1 MAKIK
6 RIGTDGKARVVK
18 RNKKH
23 PKEHYQKHYNYLSKL
38 LNYEEF
44 SCGVTGLGI
53 GPINL
58 APNNQINPD
67 NDSLELYG
75 AQEDTLQDRL
85 NVYNNTIKQL
95 QKLPRNYKQNTFN
108 SCNNNGIDI
117 TKKSNSTNVQ
127 LKDKFD

>member
-6 RIGTDGKARVVK
+6 RIGQDGKARIVK

-23 PKEHYQKHYNYLSKL
+23 AQEHYQKHYNRLCKL

-58 APNNQINPD
+58 TPNNQINPND
-67 NDSLELYG
+67 DSLELYG

-95 QKLPRNYKQNTFN
+95 QQLPKKYKHFHHITRK
-108 SCNNNGIDI
+108 SKSLDI
-117 TKKSNSTNVQ
+117 Q

>member
-23 PKEHYQKHYNYLSKL
+23 PKEHYQKHYNRLCKL

-44 SCGVTGLGI
+44 SCGVGGLGI

-58 APNNQINPD
+58 APNNQINPND
-67 NDSLELYG
+67 DSLELYG

-85 NVYNNTIKQL
+85 NTYNNTIKQL
-95 QKLPRNYKQNTFN
+95 QKLPDDDGKISKSFIG
-108 SCNNNGIDI
+108 NNGINI
-117 TKKSNSTNVQ
+117 TKKSNSTKIK
-127 LKDKFD
+127 LKKKFD

>member
-6 RIGTDGKARVVK
+6 RIDKDGKAKVIK

-23 PKEHYQKHYNYLSKL
+23 AQEHYQKHYNRLCKL

-58 APNNQINPD
+58 TPNNQINPD
-67 NDSLELYG
+67 NNSLELYG

-85 NVYNNTIKQL
+85 DAFNNTIKQL
-95 QKLPRNYKQNTFN
+95 QQLQDFKFT
-108 SCNNNGIDI
+108 SGGIDI
-117 TKKSNSTNVQ
+117 TRKSKSLDIQ

>member
-6 RIGTDGKARVVK
+6 RIGPDGKARVIK

-23 PKEHYQKHYNYLSKL
+23 AQEHYQKHYNRLCKL
-38 LNYEEF
+38 LNYEEY

-58 APNNQINPD
+58 TPNNQINPND
-67 NDSLELYG
+67 DSLELYG
-75 AQEDTLQDRL
+75 AQEDTLQNRL

-95 QKLPRNYKQNTFN
+95 QQLPKFTFDSGGIHIFYN
-108 SCNNNGIDI
+108 SKSTDI
-117 TKKSNSTNVQ
+117 Q
-127 LKDKFD
+127 LKTKFD

>member
-6 RIGTDGKARVVK
+6 RIGSDGKARVVK

-23 PKEHYQKHYNYLSKL
+23 AQEHYQKHYNRLCKL

-44 SCGVTGLGI
+44 SCGVTSLGI

-58 APNNQINPD
+58 APNNQINPND
-67 NDSLELYG
+67 DSLELYG

-85 NVYNNTIKQL
+85 NAYNNTIKQL
-95 QKLPRNYKQNTFN
+95 QKLPRKY
-108 SCNNNGIDI
+108 SNGIFVKTTETILTRKSKSLDI
-117 TKKSNSTNVQ
+117 Q
-127 LKDKFD
+127 LKTKFD

>member
-23 PKEHYQKHYNYLSKL
+23 PKEHYQKHYNRLCKL

-44 SCGVTGLGI
+44 SCGVGGLGI

-67 NDSLELYG
+67 DDSQELYG
-75 AQEDTLQDRL
+75 AQEDTLQNRL

-95 QKLPRNYKQNTFN
+95 QKLPKRPSNDFK
-108 SCNNNGIDI
+108 GIIIERSI
-117 TKKSNSTNVQ
+117 TCKSKSSDVQ